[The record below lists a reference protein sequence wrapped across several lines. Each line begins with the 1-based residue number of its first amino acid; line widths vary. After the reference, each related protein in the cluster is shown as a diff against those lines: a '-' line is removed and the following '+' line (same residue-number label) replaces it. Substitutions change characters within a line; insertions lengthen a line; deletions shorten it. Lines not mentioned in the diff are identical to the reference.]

1 MVTITWQGGD
11 GVNTLGID
19 QYCGFFGSG
28 AFGTSIPTGE
38 YQENTFVTDVS
49 GGVNYGELPNV
60 KYIGVN
66 TADWGDGVE
75 SIANILSSECTL
87 RITLSSG
94 SAFRLQAINFFVY
107 TGDDETVAPPN
118 VTVKAFEYGD
128 TSWQTLSG
136 SAQPLNL
143 TPQLSAST
151 AHTFYIA
158 VSVTPLVTGTNAQMK
173 FGFYAEYY

>member
-1 MVTITWQGGD
+1 MVTIIWQGGD
-11 GVNTLGID
+11 GVNTLGAS

-28 AFGTSIPTGE
+28 SFGSSIPTGE
-38 YQENTFVTDVS
+38 YQGNTFVTDVS
-49 GGVNYGELPNV
+49 GGVNYGELSNV
-60 KYIGVN
+60 KYIGSA

-87 RITLSSG
+87 RVTLSSG
-94 SAFRLQAINFFVY
+94 SEFRLQAIQFFTY
-107 TGDDETVAPPN
+107 DGNDETVAPPN
-118 VTVKAFEYGD
+118 MTVKAFEYGD

-136 SAQPLNL
+136 SQQPLNL

-151 AHTFYIA
+151 THTFYIA
-158 VSVTPLVTGTNAQMK
+158 VSASPEVAGTNAQIK